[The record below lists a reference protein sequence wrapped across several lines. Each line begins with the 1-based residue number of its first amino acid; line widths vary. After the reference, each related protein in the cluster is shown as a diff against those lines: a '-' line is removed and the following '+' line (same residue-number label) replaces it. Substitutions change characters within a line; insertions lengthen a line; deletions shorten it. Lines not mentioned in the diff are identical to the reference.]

1 MRLLLALLLLAPAL
15 PAQDDLQADVAA
27 IHPEGKWKIRKAEF
41 YRYLVDY
48 YGEQPVARMGLPDY
62 LKQRLIL
69 AEARR
74 LKLTVTD
81 ADMKRWIGKLDR
93 QVRQA
98 GGGAQSLKALA
109 AQFGMSEAAL
119 ERRAKV
125 AILRERVARTI
136 MLMRDK
142 TRDPEQELQ
151 EGTVT
156 LVVDEL
162 YKVAPKQLDRSK
174 LPKNVV
180 ARIGS
185 VEVTS
190 YEYGRELTFTL
201 PATEVARALNALILV
216 KEVNL
221 LVGNEDPPTP
231 EELEG
236 QKTWFLTFEKNRLAR
251 LSGGRQQITDDMV
264 KQVLARR
271 GLTLE
276 KAFANPAFLA
286 EARARG
292 YFLSKMGDSELRAYY
307 TSNKPRYSDEL
318 KVARIFV
325 VARAQRVKL
334 AGKKVR
340 SLEQGKALADAL
352 WVRATQGEDFTIL
365 ARKNSEDADVIRR
378 NGGLL
383 PFLVTAQTPGYEDT
397 WAQANI
403 LEVNGISRP
412 FFSQGRGYVI
422 VKLIERS
429 KALGFEARRE
439 EIRGHAAIESYR
451 AWRFKALQSARK
463 SASLREQGGTSA
475 GRSG

>member
-1 MRLLLALLLLAPAL
+1 
-15 PAQDDLQADVAA
+15 
-27 IHPEGKWKIRKAEF
+27 
-41 YRYLVDY
+41 
-48 YGEQPVARMGLPDY
+48 
-62 LKQRLIL
+62 
-69 AEARR
+69 
-74 LKLTVTD
+74 
-81 ADMKRWIGKLDR
+81 
-93 QVRQA
+93 
-98 GGGAQSLKALA
+98 
-109 AQFGMSEAAL
+109 MSEAAL

-125 AILRERVARTI
+125 AILRERVARKI

-142 TRDPEQELQ
+142 TRDPDQELQ

-180 ARIGS
+180 ARIGG

-216 KEVNL
+216 REVDL

-236 QKTWFLTFEKNRLAR
+236 QKAWFMTVEKNRLAR
-251 LSGGRQQITDDMV
+251 LSGGRQTITDDMV

-271 GLTLE
+271 GLTFE

-292 YFLSKMGDSELRAYY
+292 YFTSEMGDSELRAYY
-307 TSNKPRYSDEL
+307 ETNKLRYSDEL

-352 WVRATQGEDFTIL
+352 WRGC
-365 ARKNSEDADVIRR
+365 RR
-378 NGGLL
+378 H
-383 PFLVTAQTPGYEDT
+383 PPKR
-397 WAQANI
+397 
-403 LEVNGISRP
+403 RP
-412 FFSQGRGYVI
+412 
-422 VKLIERS
+422 
-429 KALGFEARRE
+429 
-439 EIRGHAAIESYR
+439 
-451 AWRFKALQSARK
+451 
-463 SASLREQGGTSA
+463 ASLPGDRADPGL
-475 GRSG
+475 